1 MILFMRVIILTVSN
15 ACEKSIAMSVVL
27 WGGLFSL
34 NPLIIGSI
42 IECRAVVVECLSLKP
57 CWCVHMG
64 R

>member
-1 MILFMRVIILTVSN
+1 MLFMILFMRVMILTVSN

-27 WGGLFSL
+27 WGGLFLL

-42 IECRAVVVECLSLKP
+42 IECLSSKQ
-57 CWCVHMG
+57 CWCVRMG